1 MSNYYHLLA
10 HLPDFVHIFR
20 HCCSAVVTVNKSKCN
35 FHSLFVKVSERLPE
49 LHANY
54 FCIQCSVSAK
64 VFAGDCCQFRAALHR
79 NNPSLRRSQRQCQS
93 TDSQRCAQLK
103 DYRQIIPSGILPARM
118 AGVRYYSGYRIGC
131 SHFPGFK
138 AGSGLLRMPVCVSR
152 FTCPGIIQAFGYPG
166 QQRCLSFRHSG
177 SRGDMPYTSLP
188 ALHNR

>member
-79 NNPSLRRSQRQCQS
+79 NNFTLGRSQRQGKS
-93 TDSQRCAQLK
+93 AYSQRCAQLE
-103 DYRQIIPSGILPARM
+103 DHRLIVPAGLIPSGILPTGILT
-118 AGVRYYSGYRIGC
+118 AGILTTSVLTAGIRLPEWLRC
-131 SHFPGFK
+131 RDTFP
-138 AGSGLLRMPVCVSR
+138 
-152 FTCPGIIQAFGYPG
+152 
-166 QQRCLSFRHSG
+166 
-177 SRGDMPYTSLP
+177 
-188 ALHNR
+188 